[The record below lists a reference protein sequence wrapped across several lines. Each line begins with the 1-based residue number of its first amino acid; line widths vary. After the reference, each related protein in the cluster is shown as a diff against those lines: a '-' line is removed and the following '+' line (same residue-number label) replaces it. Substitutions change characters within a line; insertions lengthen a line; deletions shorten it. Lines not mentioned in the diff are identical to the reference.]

1 MSNKKILLLACD
13 LFMKGVKRGRG
24 KRRRRRRRGGSRR
37 SGDTQRTHS

>member
-24 KRRRRRRRGGSRR
+24 KRRRRRRGGSRR